1 MKVLTKF
8 AAKEILQTLVPFHT
22 LSPTHLDE
30 VAQKTTVESVRSGR
44 YLFREGDRD
53 NQSVYVLEGGVNLLS
68 GPEVVGNIVGGT
80 DAARHPIAHQ
90 QPRRASAC
98 AHSPCVIARIDS
110 SLLNLFLTWDQSGG
124 YEVNEI
130 NEDEDEDWMTR
141 MLQSPA
147 FLKLPPS
154 NIQRLLMSVQSVEAK
169 AGDEI
174 IRQGSEGKHF
184 YIIKSGRCVVSRKSS
199 PNATEIRL
207 AELADGDV
215 FGEEALVSDA
225 KRNATVTMAT
235 DGTLMRLAKSDF
247 VKLLNEPLVER
258 VTYAQALELD
268 PLATEWLDVRLPGEF
283 EASAIPG
290 SRNIPLSAL
299 RYEADS
305 LNKAVRY
312 IVCCDNGQRSESAAF
327 ILSQRG
333 LSFYLLAGGLRS
345 VPAANLSG
353 ESAISPETV
362 PEATANAEVYD
373 LANKRATRTEPEE
386 DTREA
391 MAAAPDLDMPA
402 RLEAEM
408 QTVRTQ
414 LEEAR
419 GRAEMLEH
427 TLESAEVAS
436 ETRSEGLVSAV
447 EERYRAELED
457 MRERVREQTLELE
470 YALQEAR
477 IELGQAQA
485 ESVKLQQRL
494 QQLELE
500 GKGRENDLR
509 QSQDLVEELEADER
523 KLTAELE
530 EARNRSEAGQRQL
543 EELRSQLEAQS
554 SHHTTL
560 LDDMR
565 QAYEEKLTQ
574 LQRHCE
580 ELEKERDLRVFAASE
595 LEQSVAAVATDLDAT
610 PGP

>member
-1 MKVLTKF
+1 MKVPTKF
-8 AAKEILQTLVPFHT
+8 AAKEILQALVPFHT
-22 LSPTHLDE
+22 LSPTHFNE

-68 GPEVVGNIVGGT
+68 GAEVVGNIVGGT

-90 QPRRASAC
+90 QPRRVSAC
-98 AHSPCVIARIDS
+98 AHSPCVVARIDS
-110 SLLNLFLTWDQSGG
+110 SLLNLFLTWDQSSG

-169 AGDEI
+169 AGDQI

-199 PNATEIRL
+199 PNATEVRL

-225 KRNATVTMAT
+225 LRNATVTMAT

-247 VKLLNEPLVER
+247 VELLKEPLVER
-258 VTYAQALELD
+258 VTYTQALELD
-268 PLATEWLDVRLPGEF
+268 PLTTEWLDVRLPGEF
-283 EASAIPG
+283 AGSAIPG

-305 LNKAVRY
+305 LDKAVRY

-333 LSFYLLAGGLRS
+333 LSFYLLAGGLGS
-345 VPAANLSG
+345 VPAADLSG
-353 ESAISPETV
+353 ALPISPET
-362 PEATANAEVYD
+362 EATADAEVYD
-373 LANKRATRTEPEE
+373 LASKRGTRTETEE

-391 MAAAPDLDMPA
+391 MASAPDPDLTA
-402 RLEAEM
+402 RFEAEM

-427 TLESAEVAS
+427 TLESAGATA

-447 EERYRAELED
+447 EERYRTELED
-457 MRERVREQTLELE
+457 MRERMREQTLELE

-477 IELGQAQA
+477 KELGQAQA

-530 EARNRSEAGQRQL
+530 QTRNRSEAEQREL
-543 EELRSQLEAQS
+543 EELRVQLETQS
-554 SHHTTL
+554 SDHTTRL
-560 LDDMR
+560 NEMR
-565 QAYEEKLTQ
+565 QAYEEQLIQ

-580 ELEKERDLRVFAASE
+580 ELEKERDQRVSAASE
-595 LEQSVAAVATDLDAT
+595 PEQSVDAVLTDTDVV
-610 PGP
+610 P

>member
-1 MKVLTKF
+1 MKVPTKF

-22 LSPTHLDE
+22 LSPTHFNE

-68 GPEVVGNIVGGT
+68 GAEVVGNIVGGA

-90 QPRRASAC
+90 QPRRVSAC
-98 AHSPCVIARIDS
+98 AHSPCVVARIDS
-110 SLLNLFLTWDQSGG
+110 SLLNLFLTWNQSSG

-169 AGDEI
+169 AGDQI

-199 PNATEIRL
+199 PNATEVRL

-225 KRNATVTMAT
+225 LRNATVTMAT

-247 VKLLNEPLVER
+247 VELLKEPLVER
-258 VTYAQALELD
+258 VTYTQALELD
-268 PLATEWLDVRLPGEF
+268 PLTTEWLDVRLPGEF
-283 EASAIPG
+283 AGSAIPG

-305 LNKAVRY
+305 LDKAVRY

-333 LSFYLLAGGLRS
+333 LSFYLLAGGLGS
-345 VPAANLSG
+345 VPAADLSG
-353 ESAISPETV
+353 ALPISPET
-362 PEATANAEVYD
+362 EATADAEVYD
-373 LANKRATRTEPEE
+373 LASKRGTRTETEE

-391 MAAAPDLDMPA
+391 MASAPDPDLTA
-402 RLEAEM
+402 RFEAEM

-427 TLESAEVAS
+427 TLESAGATA

-447 EERYRAELED
+447 EERYRTELED
-457 MRERVREQTLELE
+457 MRERMREQTLELE

-477 IELGQAQA
+477 KELGQAQA

-530 EARNRSEAGQRQL
+530 QTRNRSEAEQREL
-543 EELRSQLEAQS
+543 EELRVQLETQS
-554 SHHTTL
+554 SDHTTRL
-560 LDDMR
+560 NEMR
-565 QAYEEKLTQ
+565 QAYEEQLIQ

-580 ELEKERDLRVFAASE
+580 ELEKELDQRVSAASE
-595 LEQSVAAVATDLDAT
+595 PEQSVDAVLTDTDVV
-610 PGP
+610 P

>member
-22 LSPTHLDE
+22 LSPMHFNE
-30 VAQKTTVESVRSGR
+30 VAQKTTVESVGSGR

-68 GPEVVGNIVGGT
+68 GTEVVGNIVGGT

-90 QPRRASAC
+90 QPRRVSAC
-98 AHSPCVIARIDS
+98 AHSPCVVARIDS
-110 SLLNLFLTWDQSGG
+110 SLLNLFLTWDQSSG

-169 AGDEI
+169 AGDQI

-199 PNATEIRL
+199 PNATEVSL

-225 KRNATVTMAT
+225 MRNATVTMAT
-235 DGTLMRLAKSDF
+235 DGILMRLAKSDF
-247 VKLLNEPLVER
+247 VELLKEPLVER
-258 VTYAQALELD
+258 VTYTQALELD
-268 PLATEWLDVRLPGEF
+268 PLTTEWLDVRLPGEF
-283 EASAIPG
+283 EGSAIPG

-305 LNKAVRY
+305 LDKAVRY
-312 IVCCDNGQRSESAAF
+312 IVVCDNGQRSESAAF

-333 LSFYLLAGGLRS
+333 LSFYLLAGGLDS
-345 VPAANLSG
+345 VPAADLSG
-353 ESAISPETV
+353 ELPISPE
-362 PEATANAEVYD
+362 PEATAGAEVYD
-373 LANKRATRTEPEE
+373 LASKRGTRTETEE

-391 MAAAPDLDMPA
+391 RASAPDPDLTA
-402 RLEAEM
+402 RFEAEM

-427 TLESAEVAS
+427 TLESAGATA

-447 EERYRAELED
+447 EERYRTELED

-477 IELGQAQA
+477 KELGQAQA

-494 QQLELE
+494 QQLALE

-530 EARNRSEAGQRQL
+530 ETRNRSKAEQRQL
-543 EELRSQLEAQS
+543 EELRAQLEAQS
-554 SHHTTL
+554 SDHTMRL
-560 LDDMR
+560 NDMR
-565 QAYEEKLTQ
+565 QAYEEQLIQ

-580 ELEKERDLRVFAASE
+580 ELEKERDQRVSAASE
-595 LEQSVAAVATDLDAT
+595 PEQPVAAVLTDTDVV
-610 PGP
+610 P

>member
-1 MKVLTKF
+1 MKVPTKF

-22 LSPTHLDE
+22 LSPTHFNE

-68 GPEVVGNIVGGT
+68 GAEVVGNIVGGT

-90 QPRRASAC
+90 QPRRVSAC
-98 AHSPCVIARIDS
+98 AHSPCVVARIDS
-110 SLLNLFLTWDQSGG
+110 SLLNLFLTWNQSSG

-169 AGDEI
+169 AGDQI

-199 PNATEIRL
+199 PNATEVRL

-225 KRNATVTMAT
+225 LRNATVTMAT

-247 VKLLNEPLVER
+247 VELLKEPLVER
-258 VTYAQALELD
+258 VTYTQALELD
-268 PLATEWLDVRLPGEF
+268 PLTTEWLDVRLPGEF
-283 EASAIPG
+283 AGSAIPG
-290 SRNIPLSAL
+290 SRNITLSAL

-305 LNKAVRY
+305 LDKAVRY

-333 LSFYLLAGGLRS
+333 LSFYLLAGGLGS
-345 VPAANLSG
+345 VPAADLSG
-353 ESAISPETV
+353 ALPISPET
-362 PEATANAEVYD
+362 EATADAEVYD
-373 LANKRATRTEPEE
+373 LASKRGTRTETEE

-391 MAAAPDLDMPA
+391 MASAPDPDLTA
-402 RLEAEM
+402 RFEAEM

-427 TLESAEVAS
+427 TLESAGATA

-447 EERYRAELED
+447 EERYRTELED
-457 MRERVREQTLELE
+457 MRERMREQTLELE

-477 IELGQAQA
+477 KELGQAQA

-530 EARNRSEAGQRQL
+530 QTRNRSEAEQREL
-543 EELRSQLEAQS
+543 EELRVQLETQS
-554 SHHTTL
+554 SDHTTRL
-560 LDDMR
+560 NEMR
-565 QAYEEKLTQ
+565 QAYEEQLIQ

-580 ELEKERDLRVFAASE
+580 ELEKERDQRVSAASE
-595 LEQSVAAVATDLDAT
+595 PEQSVDAVLTDTDVV
-610 PGP
+610 P

>member
-1 MKVLTKF
+1 MKVPTKF

-22 LSPTHLDE
+22 LSPTHFNE

-68 GPEVVGNIVGGT
+68 GAEVVGNIVGGT

-90 QPRRASAC
+90 QPRRVSAC
-98 AHSPCVIARIDS
+98 AHSPCVVARIDS
-110 SLLNLFLTWDQSGG
+110 SLLNLFLTWNQSSG

-169 AGDEI
+169 AGDQI

-199 PNATEIRL
+199 PNATEVRL

-225 KRNATVTMAT
+225 LRNATVTMAT

-247 VKLLNEPLVER
+247 VELLKEPLVER
-258 VTYAQALELD
+258 VTYTQALELD
-268 PLATEWLDVRLPGEF
+268 PLTTEWLDVRLPGEF
-283 EASAIPG
+283 AGSAIPG

-305 LNKAVRY
+305 LDKAVRY

-333 LSFYLLAGGLRS
+333 LSFYLLAGGLGS
-345 VPAANLSG
+345 VPAADLSG
-353 ESAISPETV
+353 ALPISPET
-362 PEATANAEVYD
+362 EATADAEVYD
-373 LANKRATRTEPEE
+373 LASKRGTRTETEE

-391 MAAAPDLDMPA
+391 MASAPDPDLTA
-402 RLEAEM
+402 RFEAEM

-427 TLESAEVAS
+427 TLESAGATA

-447 EERYRAELED
+447 EERYRTELED
-457 MRERVREQTLELE
+457 MRERMREQTLELE

-477 IELGQAQA
+477 KELGQAQA

-530 EARNRSEAGQRQL
+530 QTRNRSEAEQREL
-543 EELRSQLEAQS
+543 EELRVQLETQS
-554 SHHTTL
+554 SDHTTRL
-560 LDDMR
+560 NEMR
-565 QAYEEKLTQ
+565 QAYEEQLIQ

-580 ELEKERDLRVFAASE
+580 ELEKELDQRVSAASE
-595 LEQSVAAVATDLDAT
+595 PEQSVDAVLTDTDVV
-610 PGP
+610 P